1 MTFGER
7 LKHLREENDEK
18 QSDIAKLLFVTNGMI
33 SFYEKNIHFPND
45 PKALIT
51 LAQHFNVSLDY
62 LLGMTNIKSQSQF
75 IAIYNSISTLS
86 TESLNDLSEYIE
98 YLKFKETRREKKSLP
113 PKTKTQ

>member
-7 LKHLREENDEK
+7 LKSLREENDEK

-51 LAQHFNVSLDY
+51 LALHFNVSLDY
-62 LLGMTNIKSQSQF
+62 LLGMTNVKSPSQLTAF
-75 IAIYNSISTLS
+75 YSSISSLS
-86 TESLNDLSEYIE
+86 TESLLDLSEYIE
-98 YLKFKETRREKKSLP
+98 YLKFRETRRNKKDSHA
-113 PKTKTQ
+113 KQK